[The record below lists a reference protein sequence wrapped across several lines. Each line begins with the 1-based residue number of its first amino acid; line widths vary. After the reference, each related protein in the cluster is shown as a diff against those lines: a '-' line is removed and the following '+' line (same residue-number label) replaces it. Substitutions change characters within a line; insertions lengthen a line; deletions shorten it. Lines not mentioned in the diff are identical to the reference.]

1 MNKLIFGLLWLG
13 FVGYAFFLA
22 PPDRANT
29 LQLIIDLS
37 TGKWQ
42 DINPAIVALFNL
54 MGILPAI
61 YACLMLI
68 DGKTQKL
75 RAGLFCAASF
85 GVGAFAI
92 LPYLALR
99 VPNSSSQSDS
109 CSKRL
114 LFSSRGYA
122 NERLRQRQR
131 QQVDG
136 IARRG
141 IIKVVDSRW
150 LGIALTIATIVLLGY
165 GIGQGDWLDFSQQW
179 QTNRFIHVMSLDFCL
194 LSLLLPVLI
203 NDDIDRRNFSNPQLV
218 KIISLIPLFGGL
230 YYLCVR
236 PQLPDPNPTS
246 VPNIV

>member
-13 FVGYAFFLA
+13 FVGYAFLLA

-42 DINPAIVALFNL
+42 GINPAIVSLFNL

-75 RAGLFCAASF
+75 PAGLFCAASF
-85 GVGAFAI
+85 AVGAFAI

-99 VPNSSSQSDS
+99 VPNSSLERDS

-114 LFSSRGYA
+114 CLTAGY
-122 NERLRQRQR
+122 RQRQR
-131 QQVDG
+131 QPASG

-141 IIKVVDSRW
+141 IIKLVDSRW
-150 LGIALTIATIVLLGY
+150 LGIALTIATIILLTY
-165 GIGQGDWLDFSQQW
+165 GIGQGDRIDFIQQW

-203 NDDIDRRNFSNPQLV
+203 ADDIERRNFSNPQLV
-218 KIISLIPLFGGL
+218 KIISLIPLFGAL

-236 PQLPDPNPTS
+236 PPLPNPERTPAPT
-246 VPNIV
+246 VA

>member
-1 MNKLIFGLLWLG
+1 MNNKLIFGLLWLG
-13 FVGYAFFLA
+13 FVGYAFLLA

-42 DINPAIVALFNL
+42 GINPAIVALFNL

-68 DGKTQKL
+68 DGKTQKIP
-75 RAGLFCAASF
+75 AGLFCAASF

-99 VPNSSSQSDS
+99 VPNSSSQRDRQPASD
-109 CSKRL
+109 
-114 LFSSRGYA
+114 
-122 NERLRQRQR
+122 
-131 QQVDG
+131 

-141 IIKVVDSRW
+141 MIKLVDSRW
-150 LGIALTIATIVLLGY
+150 LGIALTIATITLITY
-165 GIGQGDWLDFSQQW
+165 GIGQGNRIDFIQQW

-203 NDDIDRRNFSNPQLV
+203 TDDIERRNFSKPQLV
-218 KIISLIPLFGGL
+218 RIISLIPLLGALF
-230 YYLCVR
+230 YLCVR
-236 PQLPDPNPTS
+236 PPLANTDRTPAPT
-246 VPNIV
+246 VA

>member
-13 FVGYAFFLA
+13 FGGYAFLLA
-22 PPDRANT
+22 PPDRSNT

-75 RAGLFCAASF
+75 PAGLFCAASF

-99 VPNSSSQSDS
+99 VPSSNSQNN
-109 CSKRL
+109 L
-114 LFSSRGYA
+114 QLAG
-122 NERLRQRQR
+122 
-131 QQVDG
+131 G
-136 IARRG
+136 IDRRG

-150 LGIALTIATIVLLGY
+150 LGIALTIGTIVLLSY
-165 GIGQGDWLDFSQQW
+165 GIGRGDWLDFSQQW

-203 NDDIDRRNFSNPQLV
+203 SDDIDRRNFTNPQLV
-218 KIISLIPLFGGL
+218 RIISFIPLFGGL

-236 PQLPDPNPTS
+236 PQLPDSNPTS
-246 VPNIV
+246 APTVI